1 MIENFSS
8 GPPATTRKIGAEFI
22 NNLTLR
28 IQTYMLLTLET
39 NDVYLTLQNYI
50 NVTLGKVN
58 KEAVG
63 KKVEE
68 EIK

>member
-8 GPPATTRKIGAEFI
+8 GPPATTRKIGVEFI

-39 NDVYLTLQNYI
+39 NYVYLTLQNYI